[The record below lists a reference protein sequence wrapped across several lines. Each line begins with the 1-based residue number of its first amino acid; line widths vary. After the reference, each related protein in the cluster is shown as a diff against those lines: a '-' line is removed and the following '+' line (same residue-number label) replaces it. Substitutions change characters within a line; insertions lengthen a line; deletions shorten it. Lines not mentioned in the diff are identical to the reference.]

1 MEYKSAPGPA
11 TTIPRLYNNTG
22 DPLRVHNLF
31 VHNFVFFVSSWLNL
45 FLTQG
50 KLIRYGAIE
59 YKSAPGPA
67 TTIPRLYNNTG
78 DPLRV
83 HNLFV
88 HNFVFFVSSWFNP
101 FLTQGKPIRYSA
113 MEYKSASGPAT
124 TIPRLFFFEK
134 KKQKTFTLLG
144 RALSD

>member
-1 MEYKSAPGPA
+1 MAQA
-11 TTIPRLYNNTG
+11 TNLVPSVGFRPCRSKRFNHEDTKNTKLCTKENQTHNTTRLNPCMNRIG

-50 KLIRYGAIE
+50 KPIRYGAIE
-59 YKSAPGPA
+59 YPSAP
-67 TTIPRLYNNTG
+67 
-78 DPLRV
+78 
-83 HNLFV
+83 
-88 HNFVFFVSSWFNP
+88 
-101 FLTQGKPIRYSA
+101 
-113 MEYKSASGPAT
+113 GPAT